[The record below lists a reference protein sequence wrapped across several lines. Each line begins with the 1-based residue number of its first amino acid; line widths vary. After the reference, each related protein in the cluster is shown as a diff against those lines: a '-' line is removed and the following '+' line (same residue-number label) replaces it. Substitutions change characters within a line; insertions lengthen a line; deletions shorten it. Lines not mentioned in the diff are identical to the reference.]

1 MKKDGFL
8 FHFCGV
14 GFTREE
20 VYDLEVVEMEISIAE
35 SVLSDLK
42 DPSYSKLEG
51 KRTIGSVIRICKAI
65 HQQELADE
73 IYNMHIYMYVCVCIF
88 NHMVKKCFILHQ
100 HQDPKDSSR
109 PRFGLNVEPSMFQ
122 IKCNCCKGRKFPKRL
137 K

>member
-1 MKKDGFL
+1 MAF
-8 FHFCGV
+8 FF
-14 GFTREE
+14 
-20 VYDLEVVEMEISIAE
+20 ISAELVLPGKRCTTSRSSKWRSPLLLAE

-88 NHMVKKCFILHQ
+88 NHMVKKFFILHQ

>member
-1 MKKDGFL
+1 MAF
-8 FHFCGV
+8 FF
-14 GFTREE
+14 
-20 VYDLEVVEMEISIAE
+20 ISAELVLPGKRCTTSRSSKWRSPLLLAE

-88 NHMVKKCFILHQ
+88 NHMFKKCFIHHQ

>member
-1 MKKDGFL
+1 MAF
-8 FHFCGV
+8 FF
-14 GFTREE
+14 
-20 VYDLEVVEMEISIAE
+20 ISAELVLPGKRCTTSRSSKWRSPLLLAE

>member
-1 MKKDGFL
+1 MAF
-8 FHFCGV
+8 FF
-14 GFTREE
+14 
-20 VYDLEVVEMEISIAE
+20 ISAELVLPGKRCTTSRSSKWRSPLLLAE

-51 KRTIGSVIRICKAI
+51 KRTIGSAIRICKAI